1 MRLHGAMFAGFVM
14 VAMSLPAQSRDE
26 PPLRVLFVGN
36 SYLYVND
43 LPAQVERLAALRGR
57 TVRTTLQAAPD
68 YGLVDHLHDRRFD
81 RVLEQQWDW
90 VVLQQGPS
98 ASSHARAE
106 LIASVR
112 TIAERLHGRSLRI
125 ALVAGW
131 PASRNASMSPA
142 AERSYRD
149 AAAAVGACVMP
160 VATAWRLARADERA
174 PTLYAADGLHATRM
188 GTRLAALTVVDGLFG
203 PARSAPAAANRAAG
217 PRETALLAAASAAY
231 AEEAMRCGAL
241 DASTATAPARIGY

>member
-1 MRLHGAMFAGFVM
+1 VRLRGAMFAGFAM
-14 VAMSLPAQSRDE
+14 VAISLPARSRDE

-57 TVRTTLQAAPD
+57 VVRTTLRAAPD
-68 YGLVDHLHDRRFD
+68 YALVDHLHDRRFD
-81 RVLEQQWDW
+81 RVLAQPWDW

-98 ASSHARAE
+98 ASPQGCAE

-149 AAAAVGACVMP
+149 AAADVGACVMP
-160 VATAWRLARADERA
+160 VATAWRLARADDRV

-188 GTRLAALTVVDGLFG
+188 GTRLAALTVVDGLIG
-203 PARSAPAAANRAAG
+203 LAPAPLAARAAG
-217 PRETALLAAASAAY
+217 PRETALVAAARAAY
-231 AEEAMRCGAL
+231 AEEAVRCGAI
-241 DASTATAPARIGY
+241 DASTAPAPARIGY

>member
-1 MRLHGAMFAGFVM
+1 MAA
-14 VAMSLPAQSRDE
+14 AALPAQSRSA

-57 TVRTTLQAAPD
+57 ALRTTLHAAPD
-68 YGLVDHLHDRRFD
+68 YALVDHLHDRRFD
-81 RVLEQQWDW
+81 RVLAQPWDW

-98 ASSHARAE
+98 ASPQGRAE

-142 AERSYRD
+142 AERSHRD
-149 AAAAVGACVMP
+149 AAAAVSACVLP
-160 VATAWRLARADERA
+160 VATARRLARAEHGV

-188 GTRLAALTVVDGLFG
+188 GRAFQLG
-203 PARSAPAAANRAAG
+203 P
-217 PRETALLAAASAAY
+217 
-231 AEEAMRCGAL
+231 
-241 DASTATAPARIGY
+241 